1 MSKRFEVGTDGAC
14 RGNPGP
20 GSWAVVGE
28 DGSGSAG
35 ARPATTNNIMELTAI
50 REALL
55 DYADMPLRVKSD
67 STYAVKSALGQWS
80 ARLTGST
87 KNGALIA
94 EVREALAAHPDAELV
109 WVRGHDATNS
119 QPLNTAADALC
130 NESLDRLG
138 VSETYEEYEVGDI
151 VIDWEG
157 KPLGPSGKKTSVAKT
172 TKRFGK
178 KPPWLYAI
186 LRRAGYAE
194 AGSTRPT
201 QKALDESVAFDTGK
215 SYDSGPYFLWDEG
228 LLLALIAESE

>member
-157 KPLGPSGKKTSVAKT
+157 SRWGPAATRPRWRRRRSASGRS
-172 TKRFGK
+172 
-178 KPPWLYAI
+178 
-186 LRRAGYAE
+186 RR
-194 AGSTRPT
+194 GSTRSCAGQAMPRPDRPGPRRRLWMSPWPSTRANPT
-201 QKALDESVAFDTGK
+201 TPAPTS
-215 SYDSGPYFLWDEG
+215 SGMRASCWR
-228 LLLALIAESE
+228 